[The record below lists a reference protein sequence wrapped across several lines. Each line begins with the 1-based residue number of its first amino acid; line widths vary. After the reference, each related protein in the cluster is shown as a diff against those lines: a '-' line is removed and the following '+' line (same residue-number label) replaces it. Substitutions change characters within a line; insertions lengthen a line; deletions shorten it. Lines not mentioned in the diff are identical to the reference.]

1 MNFIEAVKS
10 GFLNYFKF
18 RSGRAIRSE
27 YWYFVLFWILFSVSL
42 GLIPMIGQITA
53 FLFLIPLF
61 SVGSRRLH
69 DLGRSGWW
77 QLFFWIAP
85 GIALTLQVVTEN
97 LDSKAVM
104 VVPAIVLLGTLI
116 WPIIWFCKSGEQK
129 KNRFGEN
136 RFEEL
141 DNDPDS
147 RKHSFFVWPVKTVN
161 SAYPENNN
169 NPTIQRSLKNGDK
182 LSKND
187 NPTNPENLNNDK
199 EIVTEEEDSHLY
211 LIATEEV
218 EGDKRDAALW
228 AKCIVKNNGNESK
241 AKYNYIEKRVEAL
254 KKEKS

>member
-10 GFLNYFKF
+10 GLLNYFDF
-18 RSGRAIRSE
+18 TGRAVRSE
-27 YWYFVLFWILFSVSL
+27 YRYF
-42 GLIPMIGQITA
+42 
-53 FLFLIPLF
+53 FLFYFLFNLILGWVPVIGWAIVVLMLIPLH
-61 SVGSRRLH
+61 SLGARRLH
-69 DLGRSGWW
+69 DIGRSGWW
-77 QLFFWIAP
+77 QLMFYIAP
-85 GIALTLQVVTEN
+85 IVAGGLFAIAVSYDITFLPVV
-97 LDSKAVM
+97 LG
-104 VVPAIVLLGTLI
+104 IVLIGTFI
-116 WPIIWFCKSGEQK
+116 WPIIWFCTAGNLK

-141 DNDPDS
+141 DNDPDA

-169 NPTIQRSLKNGDK
+169 NPTIQRSLKNEDK

-187 NPTNPENLNNDK
+187 NPTNPENFNNDK
-199 EIVTEEEDSHLY
+199 ETITDEEDSHLY

-228 AKCIVKNNGNESK
+228 AKCIVKNNGEESK

>member
-10 GFLNYFKF
+10 GFLNYFNF
-18 RSGRAIRSE
+18 TGRAVRSE
-27 YWYFVLFWILFSVSL
+27 LWYFVLFYFLFSLILGWVPVIGWAAAVLTIIPSFSL
-42 GLIPMIGQITA
+42 YA
-53 FLFLIPLF
+53 
-61 SVGSRRLH
+61 RRLH
-69 DLGRSGWW
+69 DIGRSGWW
-77 QLFFWIAP
+77 QLMFWIAP
-85 GIALTLQVVTEN
+85 IVAGGLFAVAVSYDITFLPVV
-97 LDSKAVM
+97 LG
-104 VVPAIVLLGTLI
+104 IVLIGTFI
-116 WPIIWFCKSGEQK
+116 WPIIWLCTAGNLK

-141 DNDPDS
+141 DNDPDA

-169 NPTIQRSLKNGDK
+169 NPTIQRSLKNEDK

-187 NPTNPENLNNDK
+187 NPTNPENFNNDK
-199 EIVTEEEDSHLY
+199 ETITDEEDSHLY

-228 AKCIVKNNGNESK
+228 AKCIVKNNGEESK